1 MNGIEIPFQGE
12 TLCAL
17 GSGALYWVARDL
29 LIVSDLHLGKS
40 ERIARRRGTMLPPYE
55 TRATLER
62 LAADLS
68 ATGAGGVLC
77 LGDSFDA
84 LDAAQGLDAQDR
96 AQLVSLIEGRAWHW
110 VEGNHDPG
118 PAGLPGAHHAE
129 MVMGPLTFR
138 HVAEPGAQGEL
149 SGHYHPKL
157 GLPGCG
163 KARACLLFD
172 VARMILPAYG
182 AYTGGMPATAPE
194 LRALIGPPAFAVLTG
209 TKPLLVPYP
218 ARTGAGRGRRRF

>member
-1 MNGIEIPFQGE
+1 MTGLEIPFRGE
-12 TLCAL
+12 TLRAL
-17 GSGALYWVARDL
+17 GSGALHWAARDL

-40 ERIARRRGTMLPPYE
+40 ERTARRRGTMLPPYE

-62 LAADLS
+62 LAADLDAS
-68 ATGAGGVLC
+68 GAGAVLC
-77 LGDSFDA
+77 LGDSFDD
-84 LDAAQGLDAQDR
+84 LDAARGLDGQDR
-96 AQLVSLIEGRAWHW
+96 DHLLSLIEGRGWHW

-118 PAGLPGAHHAE
+118 PADLPGEHHAE
-129 MVMGPLTFR
+129 LTLGPLTFR
-138 HVAEPGAQGEL
+138 HIAEQGAVGEL

-163 KARACLLFD
+163 GTRPCLLFD
-172 VARMILPAYG
+172 TDRMILPAYG

-194 LRALIGPPAFAVLTG
+194 LRALIGQPAFAVLTG

-218 ARTGAGRGRRRF
+218 ARAAGRGRRRF

>member
-1 MNGIEIPFQGE
+1 MNGLDIPFRGE

-17 GSGALYWVARDL
+17 GSGALHWPARDL

-40 ERIARRRGTMLPPYE
+40 ERIARRQGAMLPPYE

-62 LAADLS
+62 LAADLD
-68 ATGAGGVLC
+68 ATGAGSVLC
-77 LGDSFDA
+77 LGDSFDD
-84 LDAAQGLDAQDR
+84 LDAAAGLCAQDR
-96 AQLVSLIEGRAWHW
+96 ARLVSLIEARGWHW

-118 PAGLPGAHHAE
+118 PAGLPGEHHAE
-129 MVMGPLTFR
+129 LKIGPLTFR
-138 HVAEPGAQGEL
+138 HIAAPGARGEL

-157 GLPGCG
+157 GLQGRGTTP
-163 KARACLLFD
+163 CLLFD
-172 VARMILPAYG
+172 TDRMILPAYG

-194 LRALIGPPAFAVLTG
+194 LRALIGSPAFAVLTG

-218 ARTGAGRGRRRF
+218 ARGGAGRGRKRF

>member
-17 GSGALYWVARDL
+17 GSGALHWAARDL

-62 LAADLS
+62 LEADLLE
-68 ATGAGGVLC
+68 TGAGGVLC
-77 LGDSFDA
+77 LGDSFDD
-84 LDAAQGLDAQDR
+84 LDAANGLDDEDR
-96 AQLVSLIEGRAWHW
+96 AHLVSLIEGRVWHW

-118 PAGLPGAHHAE
+118 PAGLPGEHHAE
-129 MVMGPLTFR
+129 LVIGPLVFR
-138 HVAEPGAQGEL
+138 HIAEVGARGEL
-149 SGHYHPKL
+149 SGHYHPKF

-163 KARACLLFD
+163 GTRPCFLFD
-172 VARMILPAYG
+172 ADRMILPAYG

-194 LRALIGPPAFAVLTG
+194 FAALIGSPAFAVLTG

-218 ARTGAGRGRRRF
+218 GRKGTGRGRRRF